1 MTHYLVSAKRPGWQS
16 LLWLLLPVATHAATP
31 SVTEEALLFQEIPAV
46 FGASKYE
53 QKVTE
58 APSSITLVS
67 AEDIRRYGYRTL
79 TDILRSVRGF
89 YTTYDRNY
97 SYVGVRG
104 FGRPTDYNSRLLV
117 MVDGHRM
124 NESVFDG
131 AYIGTE
137 FVVDVDN
144 IDRVEIIRGPGSA
157 LYGTNALFAVV
168 NVITRRGRDLNGT
181 EVSAELMSY
190 GTAKGLVSY
199 GKRLDGGAEMLLS
212 ASSYRSQGQ
221 DLYFKGFDDPSTNN
235 GVAEDA
241 DRDRA
246 QRFFAKLAHGD
257 FTFETAWVTRTK
269 GVPTAAYDSLFN
281 DDRQQTIDE
290 RAFLSLRHHI
300 ELGDRAQLTTRLA
313 YDHYDYHGTYAND
326 ENPPG
331 QLTKDYGYW
340 RAWLAEIQY
349 TRELGATHKLVL
361 GAEYQNNTRQEQ
373 GGYEVDDP
381 LNPYLDDRRTST
393 RWAVFAQDE
402 IRLSDATRLYIGA
415 RHDDYSATGGSTNPR
430 AALVTSLTPDTVL
443 KLLHGRAFRTP
454 NLYEL
459 YYTPSPWLKPERIVT
474 NEVVLEQTLRPG
486 LHATATLYHYKID
499 DLIDQQ
505 PDFTFRN
512 AGSAE
517 SNGIE
522 FEIDGRLF
530 ARMDARASLAHQLT
544 EDGDTGKV
552 LSNSPRNLAKL
563 NLSSPLGGETLI
575 GGLELQYTDR
585 RKTLGGDTT
594 PGFTLVN
601 FTLTSRGLAKGL
613 ELSAS
618 VYNLADQDYAD
629 PAGEEHR
636 ANPNLTGPMETIPQD
651 GRHYRLKVKYEF

>member
-1 MTHYLVSAKRPGWQS
+1 MAGLLVSM
-16 LLWLLLPVATHAATP
+16 ATHAATP
-31 SVTEEALLFQEIPAV
+31 SPVEETLLFQEIPAV

-53 QKVTE
+53 QKVSE

-104 FGRPTDYNSRLLV
+104 FGRPTDYNNRLLV

-124 NESVFDG
+124 NDSVFDG

-144 IDRVEIIRGPGSA
+144 IDRVEVIRGPGSA

-181 EVSAELMSY
+181 EASAELMSY
-190 GTAKGLVSY
+190 GTTKGLVSY
-199 GKRLDGGAEMLLS
+199 GKRLDGGTEVLLS
-212 ASSYRSQGQ
+212 ASTYRSQGQ
-221 DLYFKGFDDPSTNN
+221 DLYFEGFDDPSTNY

-246 QRFFAKLAHGD
+246 QRFFAKLARGE
-257 FTFETAWVTRTK
+257 FTFETAYVSREK
-269 GVPTAAYDSLFN
+269 GIPTASYDALFN
-281 DDRQQTIDE
+281 DNRQQTIDE
-290 RAFLSLRHHI
+290 RAFVSLRHQT
-300 ELGDRAQLTTRLA
+300 ELGGQAQLTTRLA
-313 YDHYDYHGTYAND
+313 YDHYDYNGTYANGSLG
-326 ENPPG
+326 PI
-331 QLTKDYGYW
+331 TRDYGYW

-349 TRELGATHKLVL
+349 TRELGEIHKLVL
-361 GAEYQNNTRQEQ
+361 GADYQDNTRQDQ
-373 GGYEVDDP
+373 GNYEAADP
-381 LNPYLDDRRTST
+381 QNPSLDDRRTST

-402 IRLSDATRLYIGA
+402 IRLSEATRLYIGA

-430 AALVTSLTPDTVL
+430 AALVTALTPDTVL
-443 KLLHGRAFRTP
+443 KLLHGRAFRAP
-454 NLYEL
+454 NPYEL
-459 YYTPSPWLKPERIVT
+459 YYTPSPWLKPETIMT
-474 NEVVLEQTLRPG
+474 NEVVLEQTLRPRLRG
-486 LHATATLYHYKID
+486 TATLYQYKVT
-499 DLIDQQ
+499 DLIDLQ

-512 AGSAE
+512 TGSAE
-517 SNGIE
+517 ACGIE

-530 ARMDARASLAHQLT
+530 ARVDVRASIAHQKA
-544 EDGDTGKV
+544 EDADTGEV

-563 NLSSPLGGETLI
+563 NLSSPLGGESLI
-575 GGLELQYTDR
+575 GGLEVQYTDR
-585 RKTLGGDTT
+585 RKTLGGDYTQ
-594 PGFTLVN
+594 GFAVAN

-618 VYNLADQDYAD
+618 VYNLADKDYAD

-636 ANPNLTGPMETIPQD
+636 ANPYLTGPMETIPQD

>member
-1 MTHYLVSAKRPGWQS
+1 MLAAAFLLVFAPAH
-16 LLWLLLPVATHAATP
+16 ATNV
-31 SVTEEALLFQEIPAV
+31 SVPEETLLFQEIPAV

-53 QKVTE
+53 QKANE
-58 APSSITLVS
+58 APSSITLIG

-79 TDILRSVRGF
+79 ADILRSVRGF

-117 MVDGHRM
+117 MVDGHRI
-124 NESVFDG
+124 NDSIFDG

-168 NVITRRGRDLNGT
+168 NIITRRGRDLDGT
-181 EVSAELMSY
+181 EVSAELMSF
-190 GTAKGLVSY
+190 GTVKGLVSF
-199 GKRLDGGAEMLLS
+199 GKREGGTEMLLS

-221 DLYFKGFDDPSTNN
+221 DLYFKGFDDPATNN

-246 QRFFAKLAHGD
+246 QRLFAKIARGE
-257 FTFETAWVTRTK
+257 FTFEAAWVTREK

-281 DDRQQTIDE
+281 DNRQRTVDE
-290 RAFLSLRHHI
+290 RAFLSLKHHT
-300 ELGDRAQLTTRLA
+300 ELGDGSQLTSRLA
-313 YDHYDYHGTYAND
+313 YDYYDYDGTYANGSLG
-326 ENPPG
+326 P
-331 QLTKDYGYW
+331 LTKDYGYW
-340 RAWLAEIQY
+340 RAWLAEVQY
-349 TRELGATHKLVL
+349 TREFGRTHKLVL
-361 GAEYQNNTRQEQ
+361 GADYQDNSHEDQ
-373 GGYEVDDP
+373 GGYEVADP
-381 LNPYLDDRRTST
+381 SNPYLRDRRSST

-402 IRLSDATRLYIGA
+402 MRLSEATRFYIGA
-415 RHDDYSATGGSTNPR
+415 RHDDYSATGGTTNPR
-430 AALVTSLTPDTVL
+430 AALVMNLTPDTVL
-443 KLLHGRAFRTP
+443 KLLHGSAFRAP
-454 NLYEL
+454 NPYEL
-459 YYTPSPWLKPERIVT
+459 YYTPSPWLTPEKIVT
-474 NEVVLEQTLRPG
+474 NEVVLEHVLHPG
-486 LHATATLYHYKID
+486 LRGTAALYHYKVTDI
-499 DLIDQQ
+499 INQQ
-505 PDFTFRN
+505 PDYTFRN
-512 AGSAE
+512 TGSAE
-517 SNGIE
+517 ARGIE

-530 ARMDARASLAHQLT
+530 WRVDGRVSLAHQKA
-544 EDGDTGKV
+544 EDADTGEV
-552 LSNSPRNLAKL
+552 LGNSPRNVAKL
-563 NLSSPLGGETLI
+563 NLSSPLRGETLVA
-575 GGLELQYTDR
+575 GLEVQYTDR

-594 PGFTLVN
+594 QGFALAN

-618 VYNLADQDYAD
+618 VYNLADKDYAD

-636 ANPNLTGPMETIPQD
+636 ANPYLTGTMETIPQD